1 MGLAPT
7 SSGQFS
13 PESVPLSDTTRLKAL
28 CTGFHRDS
36 CFNESHSVSF
46 CTATHL
52 TPTTPISSL
61 VANLTEQ
68 ADYPETGVRNKPL
81 HKDEQTQHSL
91 MCLAAGTTIAEH
103 TSPRNVTVMVVAGQG
118 TLTLEGRE
126 IRLQPGVFVLML
138 ANAPHA
144 LQTTNSTLAFLLD
157 KW

>member
-1 MGLAPT
+1 M
-7 SSGQFS
+7 
-13 PESVPLSDTTRLKAL
+13 
-28 CTGFHRDS
+28 
-36 CFNESHSVSF
+36 N
-46 CTATHL
+46 
-52 TPTTPISSL
+52 PTTPITSL
-61 VANLTEQ
+61 VTDLTEQ

-103 TSPRNVTVMVVAGQG
+103 TSPRNVTLTIVAGQG

-126 IRLQPGVFVLML
+126 IRLQPGVFILMP

-144 LQTTNSTLAFLLD
+144 LQTTDSTLAFLHS

>member
-1 MGLAPT
+1 M
-7 SSGQFS
+7 
-13 PESVPLSDTTRLKAL
+13 
-28 CTGFHRDS
+28 
-36 CFNESHSVSF
+36 N
-46 CTATHL
+46 
-52 TPTTPISSL
+52 PTTPITSL
-61 VANLTEQ
+61 VTDLNEQ

-126 IRLQPGVFVLML
+126 IRLQPGVFIIMP

-144 LQTTNSTLAFLLD
+144 LQTTNSTLAFLHS

>member
-1 MGLAPT
+1 MNPT
-7 SSGQFS
+7 M
-13 PESVPLSDTTRLKAL
+13 
-28 CTGFHRDS
+28 
-36 CFNESHSVSF
+36 
-46 CTATHL
+46 
-52 TPTTPISSL
+52 PITSL
-61 VANLTEQ
+61 VTDLIEQ

-103 TSPRNVTVMVVAGQG
+103 TSPRNATVMVVAGKG

-126 IRLQPGVFVLML
+126 LCLQPGVFILMP

-144 LQTTNSTLAFLLD
+144 LQTTDSTLAFLHS